1 MNALMSAP
9 PSQTMTSIDLLGL
22 VNDYRS
28 QHGEPTIRTNDF
40 HARVADELEGDH
52 YESFVVQNLNKT
64 TTTAFALTLDQCTL
78 VAMRESKGVRRNVLE
93 RLKALQTVTLPN
105 FLDPAEAA
113 EAWAFQFRAR
123 QALQNQIT
131 EQAPKVA
138 FADSVCSAVN
148 SVSVGDFAKMVS
160 QDGFIIGQ
168 NKLFAWLRDQGFL
181 MRRGNMPYQK
191 YIDCGWFEVI
201 EQEFATPTGI
211 RVNSKTLITGRGQ
224 LQIHARLIV

>member
-1 MNALMSAP
+1 MNQIATAGQP
-9 PSQTMTSIDLLGL
+9 TMTSLELVEYINSHRADTPELRHADFLAKVPKVLGGGERNFSSTYFDSQTKERPCYVFPKREACLMAMSYSYDLQAK
-22 VNDYRS
+22 VFDRM
-28 QHGEPTIRTNDF
+28 T
-40 HARVADELEGDH
+40 ALE
-52 YESFVVQNLNKT
+52 Q
-64 TTTAFALTLDQCTL
+64 A
-78 VAMRESKGVRRNVLE
+78 
-93 RLKALQTVTLPN
+93 TLPN

-113 EAWAFQFRAR
+113 EAWAYQFRAR

-138 FADSVCSAVN
+138 FADSVCGAIN

-168 NKLFAWLRDQGFL
+168 NKLFAWLRDQGYL
-181 MRRGNMPYQK
+181 MRRGNVPYQK

-201 EQEFATPTGI
+201 EQEFATPDGI

-224 LQIHARLIV
+224 LQIHARLVS

>member
-1 MNALMSAP
+1 MNALMQPA
-9 PSQTMTSIDLLGL
+9 QVMTSREISDLCQKEHKNVLRVIRDLIDGQILAAQIEPLKFEYRGQWFDYYALNKRDSL
-22 VNDYRS
+22 VVV
-28 QHGEPTIRTNDF
+28 
-40 HARVADELEGDH
+40 ARLSPEFTAAVVDRWQELE
-52 YESFVVQNLNKT
+52 
-64 TTTAFALTLDQCTL
+64 AA
-78 VAMRESKGVRRNVLE
+78 
-93 RLKALQTVTLPN
+93 VTLPN

-113 EAWAFQFRAR
+113 EAWAYQFRAR

>member
-1 MNALMSAP
+1 MNALMQPAQMMSSREIA
-9 PSQTMTSIDLLGL
+9 DLTGKRHDN
-22 VNDYRS
+22 VMR
-28 QHGEPTIRTNDF
+28 TIRDLITDQVLTPQIEESTFEHVGNTYPCFLLAKRDSLVIV
-40 HARVADELEGDH
+40 ARLSPEFTAAVVDRWQALE
-52 YESFVVQNLNKT
+52 T
-64 TTTAFALTLDQCTL
+64 
-78 VAMRESKGVRRNVLE
+78 
-93 RLKALQTVTLPN
+93 TVTLPN

-113 EAWAFQFRAR
+113 EAWAYQFRAR

-138 FADSVCSAVN
+138 FADSVCGAIN

-168 NKLFAWLRDQGFL
+168 NKLFAWLRDQGYL
-181 MRRGNMPYQK
+181 MRRGNVPYQK

-201 EQEFATPTGI
+201 EQEFATPDGI

-224 LQIHARLIV
+224 LQIHARLIA